1 MTGLGFFTL
10 PAGLSGPLHILEPEG
25 FSPWWWLLGAVL
37 LYLLWRRLRR
47 WWREIPTRQPRTAS
61 PVRRSRRGGGGEAAQ
76 KIQRLQAL
84 YRTTGQYR
92 EGCHALAHMLREFV
106 AEGRLGRPVPGGRCL
121 TARELAEP
129 LGDTALSRFLQRLAD
144 LQFDRREPD
153 GEDFDGACDLAVDL
167 ARDQEGRP

>member
-1 MTGLGFFTL
+1 MTFVGFFTL

-25 FSPWWWLLGAVL
+25 FSPWWWFLAAVL

-47 WWREIPTRQPRTAS
+47 WWREIPARMPRTTS
-61 PVRRSRRGGGGEAAQ
+61 PNRRPGKGKGGGPTKQ
-76 KIQRLQAL
+76 IQRLQAL

-92 EGCHALAHMLREFV
+92 EGCHALARMLREFV
-106 AEGRLGRPVPGGRCL
+106 AEGQLGRAVRGGRCL

-129 LGDTALSRFLQRLAD
+129 LGDTALSRFFQLLAD

-153 GEDFDGACDLAVDL
+153 SDDFDGACDLAVDI
-167 ARDQEGRP
+167 ARCEGGPS